1 MISQASLRTCA
12 MCEFIMYFYAGSTP
26 ISPCCGEEC
35 GGLELEQASSNQRVE
50 KGSRY
55 VHVRTWCRTN
65 GSSPG
70 PLSMICAEEERSYI
84 RKALVSHILT
94 SDPSERVAV
103 QAALLVANIAQF
115 DFPHPWQDLL
125 AQLINLS
132 GSHGGV
138 PLERRHRALKAIK
151 YTARVLQRKRFVL
164 EEPSGAPL
172 MSLTAQ
178 KLNELSANLE
188 VMREEMQKAVQNM
201 IIPLEE
207 IWETEFSAFMQG
219 DQAWRVRMK
228 ICRVAMAACRE
239 VIPIINNMK
248 SIEEIFQRLMA
259 RCCELAGQ
267 IAGQIFQQGQ
277 GYARKEETEAM
288 CKCWE
293 RVLQIG
299 CLSIEKHGVLFAQS
313 LPQWVTLC
321 LNAGIL
327 SIDASTVHHIR
338 PKTRVFCVRLL
349 SRAFVNPHFR
359 RNSSL
364 SVSKMMYMSSTEPK
378 LEEDP
383 HIQRAISCL
392 EDILSLENGQCG
404 ILVESLATKYIAISP
419 EEKQEWEQDPE
430 GFAREVDMETSPD
443 ADTPRPSGIVL
454 LECML
459 EYSPDNVRKS
469 IMSFAQSIASNPST
483 LDDAI
488 IAREAVFRIVGECF
502 PHLKHD
508 VSFEQWYTNEL
519 RGMIQC
525 TDPVFNSISPFARSM
540 LSSRAIWLV
549 GICAEELPSQAWG
562 EAFGICTHKISDSD
576 VVVALMAVSSV
587 AAMISQAV
595 EEEEFVSQPKETRIL
610 LLEGPVPVSNQNSD
624 LIEQSNQECKAH
636 MEAVEANVD
645 ALVMHC
651 FKILPNLSEI
661 ESMVRVLHCITSV
674 IELMGEKIR
683 GHFQSFIDFLL
694 PLWSMMNT
702 SSASS
707 HALVRLQCS
716 VLAMLAHLVGKLG
729 RAAAEDA
736 RVRQVIYPMLI
747 SSTDPDNPSSQALAE
762 DALRLWLVMLHTS
775 PELTSEMQDLGPSR
789 LVPHLERGKDMEF
802 SLEIASA
809 YALHGGW
816 NSVKDMSELL
826 ASSCHKVIVNAMNYF
841 KQGTKQGNAAAQASH
856 IHSISPVVAREIT
869 SALTLLGILQRL
881 HNDVPSYL
889 EEPLKAAC
897 ALLCM
902 DYRKLSGS
910 QISNGSFIPGRLASL
925 LYPALQIV
933 CRLLYSMPAAF
944 CPMTENDRQAQ
955 IRLLDRWM
963 ALGSSQDIGEVFIP
977 SLALLGRARRHNAA
991 VAMCMLIMSDQSELL
1006 RDGPRVARMI
1016 IMALKAA
1023 LEQQRFER
1031 DQTLLFEEN
1040 EHIKDRNASKDYLRE
1055 RRLSMMRADP
1065 LRTVDA
1071 ADAFRSAANHVCTWL
1086 GKEGLLSIL
1095 ENINPMYA
1103 TEVSRLLSSQLSET
1117 EANEAIERMEKTRI

>member
-1 MISQASLRTCA
+1 M
-12 MCEFIMYFYAGSTP
+12 
-26 ISPCCGEEC
+26 
-35 GGLELEQASSNQRVE
+35 
-50 KGSRY
+50 
-55 VHVRTWCRTN
+55 HVLSYWCLVTH
-65 GSSPG
+65 
-70 PLSMICAEEERSYI
+70 PLPVTCAEEERSYV
-84 RKALVSHILT
+84 RNALVSHILT
-94 SDPSERVAV
+94 LDPSERVAV

-138 PLERRHRALKAIK
+138 PLERRHRVLKAIK

-172 MSLTAQ
+172 MSLTSQ

-188 VMREEMQKAVQNM
+188 RMREEMQKAVQNT
-201 IIPLEE
+201 IIPLEQ

-219 DQAWRVRMK
+219 DQEWRVRMK
-228 ICRVAMAACRE
+228 ICRVAMAACRD
-239 VIPIINNMK
+239 VMPILNNMK

-267 IAGQIFQQGQ
+267 IAGQIFQQGH
-277 GYARKEETEAM
+277 GYAREEETEAM

-293 RVLQIG
+293 RLLQIG
-299 CLSIEKHGVLFAQS
+299 SLAIEKHGILFAHS

-327 SIDASTVHHIR
+327 SANASTIHHIR

-349 SRAFVNPHFR
+349 SRAFVNPYYR
-359 RNSSL
+359 RNSPMWMT
-364 SVSKMMYMSSTEPK
+364 KMQYMSSTESK
-378 LEEDP
+378 LEENP
-383 HIQRAISCL
+383 HIQQAISCL
-392 EDILSLENGQCG
+392 EDALSLENAKCD

-419 EEKQEWEQDPE
+419 EEKQEWEGDPE
-430 GFAREVDMETSPD
+430 GFAREVDIETSPE

-459 EYSPDNVRKS
+459 EYSPDNVRKT
-469 IMSFAQSIASNPST
+469 IMSYAQSIASNPST

-488 IAREAVFRIVGECF
+488 IAREAIFRIVGECF

-508 VSFEQWYTNEL
+508 VSFEQWYSNEL
-519 RGMIQC
+519 KGMIQC
-525 TDPVFNSISPFARSM
+525 TDPVYNSISPFARSI

-549 GICAEELPSQAWG
+549 GICAQELPPQSWG

-587 AAMISQAV
+587 ASMISQAV
-595 EEEEFVSQPKETRIL
+595 EEEEFVSKPKETRLL
-610 LLEGPVPVSNQNSD
+610 LLEGPIALSNQDSD
-624 LIEQSNQECKAH
+624 IIEQSDQEFKAH
-636 MEAVEANVD
+636 MDAVEAHVD
-645 ALVMHC
+645 ALLMHC

-661 ESMVRVLHCITSV
+661 ESMVRVLQCITAV

-694 PLWSMMNT
+694 PLWSMMNN
-702 SSASS
+702 SSTSS

-716 VLAMLAHLVGKLG
+716 VLAMLGHLVGKLG
-729 RAAAEDA
+729 PAAAEDA
-736 RVRQVIYPMLI
+736 RVHQVVFPMLV
-747 SSTDPDNPSSQALAE
+747 SSTDPNNPSSQALAE

-816 NSVKDMSELL
+816 DSVKGMSELL
-826 ASSCHKVIVNAMNYF
+826 ASSCHKVIKHAMKYF
-841 KQGTKQGNAAAQASH
+841 KQGPKPGNAAAQASH
-856 IHSISPVVAREIT
+856 IYSISPVVAREIT

-889 EEPLKAAC
+889 EEPMKAAC
-897 ALLCM
+897 ALLCL
-902 DYRKLSGS
+902 DFRKLSGS

-925 LYPALQIV
+925 LYPALLIV

-955 IRLLDRWM
+955 VRLLDRWV
-963 ALGSSQDIGEVFIP
+963 ALGSSQDVGEVFIP

-991 VAMCMLIMSDQSELL
+991 VSMCMLIMSDQSELL
-1006 RDGPRVARMI
+1006 REGPRVARVI

-1031 DQTLLFEEN
+1031 DQTLLFQES
-1040 EHIKDRNASKDYLRE
+1040 EHHKDKNAASKDYLRE

-1086 GKEGLLSIL
+1086 GKEGLLRIL
-1095 ENINPMYA
+1095 EDINPMYA
-1103 TEVSRLLSSQLSET
+1103 SEVSRLLSTQLSEN
-1117 EANEAIERMEKTRI
+1117 EANEAIERMQQTHI